1 MPQGPGTYGSKGG
14 RPPKPSQKKKKKT
27 STKLSEGVQT
37 ALQIKGTKF
46 DPRPIA

>member
-1 MPQGPGTYGSKGG
+1 MPQGPGTYGSKKG
-14 RPPKPSQKKKKKT
+14 RPSKPSQKKKKT